1 VIGLPPPGTARR
13 AGRGHAVRI
22 PGGKTAVPELPAE
35 YVPRPALLDRLD
47 AAGAAQLVV
56 VSAPAGYGK
65 TLLLADWVRNRAA
78 ADTAWV
84 SVDADDDDP
93 GRFWSAVL
101 AALAAL
107 PSLPADSAVRR
118 AVQPDGPGHKV
129 PDGDVLDWLGEAL
142 DVVDPPVRLVLDDL
156 QELTAQRPLRE
167 LARLVARRPAGLR
180 LVLSSR
186 VDPPLA
192 LPRLRL
198 EGRLHEIRAEQ
209 LRFGV
214 ADTVTLLRSAGLDLA
229 PAEVALLQARTD
241 GWVAALRLA
250 ALALGRSED
259 PAAFLVQFSGD
270 ERSIADYL
278 TGEILS
284 GLADDAQDFLRA
296 VSVCSVLPTAL
307 AVSLSGRPD
316 AGHLLDEMGHETA
329 LVERAG
335 PGEHRIHALLR
346 SYLRANLHRHRP
358 ALHQRLQTVA
368 ACWWAERGEHVHA
381 LRHAERAGDEKRL
394 AQLLRRSAVPLLIG
408 ADLTPLR
415 RALTAVGPTARGADP
430 WLSLVS
436 AITHLD
442 ERAFAAA
449 AVDLQH
455 ARLTWPS
462 TPDRELEV
470 LRSTAELLAPGT
482 HTQDAAVPP
491 LSDYGPPDVRQE
503 LTALLHLSRAAAELF
518 PDGHGDLDVAL
529 AQLKEC
535 SLLATAHDL
544 GRVEVQSSTLV
555 ATVATLRCDHRGMV
569 AAAEEASAAAL
580 RHNLHPSRW
589 SACATGMLAYADLLE
604 GDPAGARARVD
615 GALAAPD
622 AIPPEAAYAL
632 RAVRG
637 AALADE
643 GERDRGAAELRTA
656 RRELGDAQAPRVLCA
671 ALGAL
676 EHRTTLLQGNIPAA
690 AGILEWL
697 EDRVGRPGE
706 VLLLQAWTDT
716 VAGRHE
722 AARAVV
728 DPVRAFTV
736 PVLLPHTLLEV
747 HLLDVEAALDSGDD
761 AGARAALGAALAA
774 AGAIGVVRPFAL
786 AGPRTLRLLADRTRP
801 TGSRELEARLTT
813 LAVCAEPAA
822 VLSERELVVL
832 GLLPSLR
839 GAGEIATE
847 LTVSVNTVKSHIRS
861 IYAKLEV
868 STRREAVQRA
878 SERGLLP

>member
-1 VIGLPPPGTARR
+1 MIGHSPTDTTRR
-13 AGRGHAVRI
+13 GRGHAARI
-22 PGGKTAVPELPAE
+22 PGGKTMVPELPAE
-35 YVPRPALLDRLD
+35 FVPRPALLDRLD

-65 TLLLADWVRNRAA
+65 TLLLAEWVRSRAIP
-78 ADTAWV
+78 DTAWV

-101 AALAAL
+101 TALATL
-107 PSLPADSAVRR
+107 PSLPAHSALRR
-118 AVQPDGPGHKV
+118 AVQRSGPGQEI
-129 PDGDVLDWLGEAL
+129 PDGDVVDWLGEVF

-156 QELTAQRPLRE
+156 QELTAARPLRE
-167 LARLVARRPAGLR
+167 LARLVARCPAGLR

-209 LRFGV
+209 LRFDV
-214 ADTVTLLRSAGLDLA
+214 TDTVTLLQSAGLDLD
-229 PAEVALLQARTD
+229 PVEVALLLARTD

-250 ALALGRSED
+250 ALALRRSED
-259 PAAFLVQFSGD
+259 PAAFLLQFSGD

-284 GLADDAQDFLRA
+284 GLAEDAQDFLRA

-307 AVSLSGRPD
+307 AVALSDRQD
-316 AGHLLDEMGHETA
+316 AGRLLDEMGRETA

-335 PGEHRIHALLR
+335 PGEHRVHALLR

-358 ALHQRLQTVA
+358 GLYQRLETVA
-368 ACWWAERGEHVHA
+368 ACWWAERGEYVHA
-381 LRHAERAGDEKRL
+381 LRHAERAGDEKQL
-394 AQLLRRSAVPLLIG
+394 AQLLRSAVPLLTS

-415 RALTAVGPTARGADP
+415 RALTAVGPTARAADP
-430 WLSLVS
+430 WLALVS
-436 AITHLD
+436 AIAHLE

-455 ARLTWPS
+455 ARATWPE

-470 LRSTAELLAPGT
+470 LRSTAELLAPGIPA
-482 HTQDAAVPP
+482 HDVAAPP
-491 LSDYGPPDVRQE
+491 VSGDGAPDVRPE
-503 LTALLHLSRAAAELF
+503 LTALLHLSRAAAELS

-529 AQLKEC
+529 AELAEC
-535 SLLATAHDL
+535 SILATRHDL
-544 GRVEVQSSTLV
+544 GRVEVQSSTLAAAV
-555 ATVATLRCDHRGMV
+555 AALRRDHRGMV
-569 AAAEEASAAAL
+569 AAAGNAAAAAL

-589 SACATGMLAYADLLE
+589 SACATGMLAYADLLQ
-604 GDPAGARARVD
+604 GDPAGARARSETT
-615 GALAAPD
+615 LAASDP
-622 AIPPEAAYAL
+622 ITPEAAYAV
-632 RAVRG
+632 RAVHG

-643 GERDRGAAELRTA
+643 GERDRGAAEMRAA
-656 RRELGDAQAPRVLCA
+656 RRELGGAPAPRVLCA

-676 EHRTTLLQGNIPAA
+676 EHRTALLQGNTPAA
-690 AGILEWL
+690 AEIQRWL
-697 EDRVGRPGE
+697 ESRIGCTGE
-706 VLLLQAWTDT
+706 VLLLQAWTDMVT
-716 VAGRHE
+716 GRHE
-722 AARAVV
+722 VARADV
-728 DPVRAFTV
+728 DPVRACAV
-736 PVLLPHTLLEV
+736 PVLLPHTLLEI
-747 HLLDVEAALDSGDD
+747 HLLDVEAALESGDD
-761 AGARAALGAALAA
+761 PEARRALDAALGAAD
-774 AGAIGVVRPFAL
+774 AIGIIRPFAL
-786 AGPRTLRLLADRTRP
+786 AGPRTRQLLAEGDRP
-801 TGSRELEARLTT
+801 TGSPALEARLAT
-813 LAVCAEPAA
+813 LAVCADPAA

-832 GLLPSLR
+832 ALLPSLR
-839 GAGEIATE
+839 GAGEIASE

-861 IYAKLEV
+861 IYAKLGV

>member
-1 VIGLPPPGTARR
+1 VIGHSPTDTIRGARGN
-13 AGRGHAVRI
+13 AARI

-35 YVPRPALLDRLD
+35 FVPRPALLDRLD

-65 TLLLADWVRNRAA
+65 TLLLADWVRSRALP
-78 ADTAWV
+78 DTAWV

-101 AALAAL
+101 TALAAL
-107 PSLPADSAVRR
+107 PSVPADSAVRR
-118 AVQPDGPGHKV
+118 AVHGSGSGREI
-129 PDGDVLDWLGEAL
+129 PDGDVLDWLVEAL

-156 QELTAQRPLRE
+156 QELTAPRPLRE

-192 LPRLRL
+192 LPRLRR
-198 EGRLHEIRAEQ
+198 EGRLHEIRAAQ
-209 LRFGV
+209 LRFDV
-214 ADTVTLLRSAGLDLA
+214 TDTVTLLQSAGLDLD
-229 PAEVALLQARTD
+229 PIEVALLHARTD

-250 ALALGRSED
+250 ALALRRSED
-259 PAAFLVQFSGD
+259 PAAFLVRFSGD

-307 AVSLSGRPD
+307 AVALSDRPD
-316 AGHLLDEMGHETA
+316 AGQLLDEMGRETA

-346 SYLRANLHRHRP
+346 SYLRASLHRHRP
-358 ALHQRLQTVA
+358 GLHQRLQTVA

-381 LRHAERAGDEKRL
+381 LRHAERAGDEKQL
-394 AQLLRRSAVPLLIG
+394 AQLIRSAAPLLVS

-415 RALTAVGPTARGADP
+415 RALTAVGPTARAADP
-430 WLSLVS
+430 WLALVS
-436 AITHLD
+436 AITHLE

-455 ARLTWPS
+455 ARLTWPA
-462 TPDRELEV
+462 TADRELEV
-470 LRSTAELLAPGT
+470 LRSTAELLAPGIPT
-482 HTQDAAVPP
+482 HDVAAPP
-491 LSDYGPPDVRQE
+491 VAGDGSGVRPQ
-503 LTALLHLSRAAAELF
+503 LTALLHLSRAAAELS
-518 PDGHGDLDVAL
+518 PDGHGDLDVAVAEL
-529 AQLKEC
+529 AEC
-535 SLLATAHDL
+535 TILATTHDL
-544 GRVEVQSSTLV
+544 GRVEVQSSTLAAAV
-555 ATVATLRCDHRGMV
+555 AALRRDHRGMV
-569 AAAEEASAAAL
+569 AAAGKAAAAAL

-604 GDPAGARARVD
+604 GDPAGARARTET
-615 GALAAPD
+615 ALAAPD
-622 AIPPEAAYAL
+622 PITPETAYAL
-632 RAVRG
+632 RALHG
-637 AALADE
+637 ATVADE
-643 GERDRGAAELRTA
+643 GERDRGAAEMRAA
-656 RRELGDAQAPRVLCA
+656 RRELGGAPAPRVLCA
-671 ALGAL
+671 ALAVL
-676 EHRTTLLQGNIPAA
+676 EHRTALLQGNLPAA
-690 AGILEWL
+690 AEVQHWL
-697 EDRVGRPGE
+697 ESRIGPTGE
-706 VLLLQAWTDT
+706 VLLLQAWTDVIT
-716 VAGRHE
+716 GRHE
-722 AARAVV
+722 IARASV
-728 DPVRAFTV
+728 DPVRASAV
-736 PVLLPHTLLEV
+736 PVLLPHTLLET
-747 HLLDVEAALDSGDD
+747 HLLDVEASLESGDD
-761 AGARAALGAALAA
+761 AEARWAIDAALAEA
-774 AGAIGVVRPFAL
+774 ATIGVVRPFAL
-786 AGPRTLRLLADRTRP
+786 AGPRTRQLLADRRRP
-801 TGSRELEARLTT
+801 TGTPELEARLAA

-832 GLLPSLR
+832 ALLPSLR
-839 GAGEIATE
+839 GAGEIASE

-861 IYAKLEV
+861 IYAKLGV